1 MFKHQKTKRIIR
13 LELAIL
19 ICLCISQFF
28 GNSALNLFFTVCIGL
43 LMLSADDLDDSV
55 LLLFTAL
62 PMFNLF
68 NANIGSTS
76 MFYLFIFIFWYKYCK
91 QHNWKISQTKVLI
104 LILFFVIRLT
114 AGNIVAQL
122 KWIVLF
128 SVLVLTY
135 KEACLNQQLGKLVKY
150 LTISF
155 LIASLAGLLMLLEGR
170 SIYAQGYLV
179 NQGVTVTR
187 FAGLIGDSVFYSQ
200 VCALLVGANL
210 TLGCYNRRYLLP
222 SLLMSA
228 ALTGFCLLSYAKTG
242 LLLIVVELA
251 VYVLWM
257 ITQFAKQRTTV
268 IYSVLGAF
276 AAVAAVVYFIEYLGS
291 NDTNEVISNYII
303 RFSSDD
309 LLTGRVKI
317 WGHYLELLGESWRT
331 LVCAMPDAQY
341 RSGVYISTT
350 NKITVAHN
358 IYIET
363 VCAFGLAATI
373 GIFLWLGNL
382 IRKFFKDGKGILNL
396 APIAVILGSG
406 ITLHGHFE
414 YHYYFIVSVAVAF
427 LSNYQ
432 FEQMRGE

>member
-187 FAGLIGDSVFYSQ
+187 FAGLIGDSV
-200 VCALLVGANL
+200 LLQ
-210 TLGCYNRRYLLP
+210 P
-222 SLLMSA
+222 
-228 ALTGFCLLSYAKTG
+228 CLA
-242 LLLIVVELA
+242 
-251 VYVLWM
+251 
-257 ITQFAKQRTTV
+257 TQ
-268 IYSVLGAF
+268 
-276 AAVAAVVYFIEYLGS
+276 
-291 NDTNEVISNYII
+291 
-303 RFSSDD
+303 
-309 LLTGRVKI
+309 
-317 WGHYLELLGESWRT
+317 
-331 LVCAMPDAQY
+331 
-341 RSGVYISTT
+341 
-350 NKITVAHN
+350 
-358 IYIET
+358 
-363 VCAFGLAATI
+363 
-373 GIFLWLGNL
+373 
-382 IRKFFKDGKGILNL
+382 
-396 APIAVILGSG
+396 
-406 ITLHGHFE
+406 
-414 YHYYFIVSVAVAF
+414 
-427 LSNYQ
+427 
-432 FEQMRGE
+432 